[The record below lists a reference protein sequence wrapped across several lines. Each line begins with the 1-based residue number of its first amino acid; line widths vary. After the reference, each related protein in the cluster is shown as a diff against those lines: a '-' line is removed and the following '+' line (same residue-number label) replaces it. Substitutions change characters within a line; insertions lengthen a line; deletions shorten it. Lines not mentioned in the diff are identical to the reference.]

1 MEGQEALAVVQ
12 EATVPRGAVDIV
24 DQEAPPRHL
33 LQGPQ
38 EPQGLLL
45 QGP

>member
-1 MEGQEALAVVQ
+1 MEGHEALAVQ
-12 EATVPRGAVDIV
+12 EATVPPVDTV
-24 DQEAPPRHL
+24 DQEAPPRHHR
-33 LQGPQ
+33 QGPQ